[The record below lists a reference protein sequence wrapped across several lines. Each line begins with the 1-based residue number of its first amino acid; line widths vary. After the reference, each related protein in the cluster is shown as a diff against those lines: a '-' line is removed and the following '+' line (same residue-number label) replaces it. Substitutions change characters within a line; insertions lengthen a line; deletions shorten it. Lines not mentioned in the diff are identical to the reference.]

1 MAGAATAA
9 VLDIATNAN
18 AEKATAGTAS
28 LNNVFMS
35 LSRSDGISPAT
46 NMVRCSYENDYKKF

>member
-9 VLDIATNAN
+9 VLNIATNAN

-35 LSRSDGISPAT
+35 LSRSAMGISPAT
-46 NMVRCSYENDYKKF
+46 NMVLCSYENDS